1 MQARIR
7 ATNGPFAGQIID
19 VRGGK
24 LVIGREEDCHL
35 RPDSEFVSRH
45 HCALLLDDYTLRI
58 RDLGSKNGT
67 FVNGRRIG
75 TGDTILLQDDVV
87 AIGEMTFLI
96 DLNQS
101 PEPEQPPALPPSPAM
116 EGTGIF
122 EGDTEQA
129 DARAMPPPPPA
140 PEHERKSER

>member
-1 MQARIR
+1 MHARLQVMG
-7 ATNGPFAGQIID
+7 GPFAGQSID
-19 VRGGK
+19 ICGGK

-75 TGDTILLQDDVV
+75 TGDTILLHDDVISV
-87 AIGEMTFLI
+87 GETTLLI
-96 DLNQS
+96 DLNQPRTQQ
-101 PEPEQPPALPPSPAM
+101 PEAQPAL
-116 EGTGIF
+116 EGTGVF
-122 EGDTEQA
+122 EGETVPSETPAVDPPRADPQAIVPPMTE
-129 DARAMPPPPPA
+129 R
-140 PEHERKSER
+140 